1 MVWLI
6 VITAIFTIAAFDSK
20 ESVIF
25 LLPLMGLLVSISDTV
40 GTIRVLFGVL
50 MPIFPILTSTFND
63 VINKTN
69 G

>member
-6 VITAIFTIAAFDSK
+6 VITAIFTIAPFDSK

-40 GTIRVLFGVL
+40 GTIRVLFGVV